1 MTRYSLTLVFALGCA
16 SIASAQNFGPAFA
29 GSYSIRDLGAPA
41 NVPTPLGGVT
51 FLDGDLGTLLIGGAA
66 NGANGV
72 IYRAGVQRDATGHI
86 VAFSGAQTLHST
98 APFIDGGLSYG
109 PDGVLCYVTFPTNQ
123 FGQIRPG
130 SVAPDKVI
138 TLSTVGICCTPGG
151 MVFVPQGFAGAGL
164 LKIQSWGTA
173 QWWDTSLSPDGSGT
187 FNLAPAV
194 VAGASLATGPESA
207 VYIAAGNPGFA
218 VDAVL
223 VPEFNAGRVSA
234 YDIDAGGNPIIAS
247 RRDFITGLSGAE
259 GALVDPLTGD
269 FLFSTFGGG
278 NRVLVISGFAATSI
292 YCHSKTSSN
301 GCAPL
306 ISTSGTPTLSGPDD
320 LRLIGSDLT
329 NRRNAILAWSL
340 SPASTPFAGGT
351 LCLAAPFTRMSPSST
366 GGSGLGALDCSGAV
380 DVPFTHALMN
390 ANALVAGTTVYAQI
404 LVRDPGF
411 TPPDTLSL
419 TAGLR
424 FTVEN

>member
-1 MTRYSLTLVFALGCA
+1 MTRHSLTLVFAVGCA
-16 SIASAQNFGPAFA
+16 SFASAQTFGPSFA

-41 NVPTPLGGVT
+41 NVPVPLGGVT
-51 FLDGDLGTLLIGGAA
+51 LLDGDLDTLLIGGAA
-66 NGANGV
+66 NSSNGA
-72 IYRAGVQRDATGHI
+72 IYRAGVQRDSTGHI
-86 VAFSGAQTLHST
+86 VAFLGAQTLHST
-98 APFIDGGLSYG
+98 APFIDGGLAYG
-109 PDGVLCYVTFPTNQ
+109 PDGVLCYVTFPNNQ
-123 FGQIRPG
+123 LGQIRPG

-138 TLSTVGICCTPGG
+138 TLTTVGICCTPGG
-151 MVFVPQGFAGAGL
+151 MVFVPPGFAGAGQ

-173 QWWDTSLSPDGSGT
+173 QWWDTSMSPDGSGT

-194 VAGASLATGPESA
+194 LAGASLATGPESA
-207 VYIAAGNPGFA
+207 VYIAAGNPGFT

-223 VPEFNAGRVSA
+223 VPEYNAGRVSA

-278 NRVLVISGFAATSI
+278 NRVLVVGGFAATST
-292 YCHSKTSSN
+292 YCQSKTSSN
-301 GCAPL
+301 GCAPT
-306 ISTSGTPTLSGPDD
+306 IGSIGTPTLSGPDD
-320 LRLIGSDLT
+320 LRLLGSNLT

-351 LCLAAPFTRMSPSST
+351 LCLAAPLMRMSPVNT
-366 GGSGLGALDCSGAV
+366 GGSLLSALDCSGTV
-380 DVPFTHALMN
+380 DVPFTHAFMN
-390 ANALVAGTTVYAQI
+390 ANALAAGATVYAQI

-424 FTVEN
+424 FTVAN